1 MVPVNLADNAV
12 QILESG
18 GQEGSEGSLHPEGLS
33 LSEAQEVG
41 TADASHEAGLWAV
54 QGNQVELQ
62 RHSQNED
69 LISQQGATQNVSP
82 SKFSYPWT

>member
-54 QGNQVELQ
+54 QGYQVELQ

-69 LISQQGATQNVSP
+69 LIS
-82 SKFSYPWT
+82 